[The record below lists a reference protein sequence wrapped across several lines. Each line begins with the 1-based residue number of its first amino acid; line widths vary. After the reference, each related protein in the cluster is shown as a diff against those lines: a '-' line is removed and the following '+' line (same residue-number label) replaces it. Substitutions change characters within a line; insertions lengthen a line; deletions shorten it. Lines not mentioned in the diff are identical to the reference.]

1 MLDLSGQ
8 VALITGSSR
17 GIGRSVALRLAE
29 AGADIAINFA
39 NQRAAADETAA
50 QIAQLGR
57 RVVEVRADM
66 TQPEDI
72 QSMVNW
78 VGETLGRL
86 DVVVSIDVAVEA
98 APLLTSTPAQLDR
111 AIHGSLRSLILLT
124 QASQALLAKSP
135 TGGRMIAV
143 SPSDAGCPLRSA
155 GRAAI
160 ANAVEQL
167 SAELAAARIL
177 VNAVQVGEGL
187 SEADA
192 HTGAAD
198 AVLFFASPLS
208 LRLAGQVLTVGR

>member
-17 GIGRSVALRLAE
+17 GIGRAVALRLAE

-39 NQRAAADETAA
+39 NQRSAADETAS

-111 AIHGSLRSLILLT
+111 AIHGSLRSLILLA
-124 QASQALLAKSP
+124 QASHPLLAKSP
-135 TGGRMIAV
+135 AGGRIVAV
-143 SPSDAGCPLRSA
+143 SPTDGGSPLRSA

-160 ANAVEQL
+160 ANAVDQL
-167 SAELAAARIL
+167 SSELAAERIL
-177 VNAVQVGEGL
+177 VNAVQVGAGL
-187 SEADA
+187 NENDA
-192 HTGAAD
+192 HTGTAD
-198 AVLFFASPLS
+198 AVLFFAGPLS
-208 LRLAGQVLTVGR
+208 RQLAGQVLTVGR